1 MAGFPVQFFFKEA
14 VVFVRLN
21 IRMTKFY
28 KSCLRKEYVKSLF
41 KKKLYCLL
49 NDKKKRRSKN
59 LVQGLCVQKPFWLSS
74 RTLEQFKVMPR
85 K

>member
-49 NDKKKRRSKN
+49 NDKKKDAQKIWSKD
-59 LVQGLCVQKPFWLSS
+59 LVYKKLFGYRV
-74 RTLEQFKVMPR
+74 VH
-85 K
+85 